1 MNAFAAGIDLL
12 HVANFSTKEIPRFH
26 IIYPS
31 PAQPISGFSVNSEG
45 DLIALCP
52 QNLEVISILRLS
64 HGLEL
69 YRIDPRQLQIEP
81 VVGLSFAPGS
91 GSMLMTAHSGKY
103 AVYWEIGRLAENPGQ
118 LTTVNAKVLWNA
130 QQHCITSDGNTI
142 LLNGATEKYIRPLII
157 RLREDTSVKITPIK
171 QPFLRRCQ
179 DQSSPMVFASN
190 GQTAVIGQYLYFFS
204 PKIKTRKL
212 SIPKGGKIVHAAMMS
227 NETVAFGLLLRNS
240 KSQVRVH
247 NWSLKAYGFHDW
259 IPSPDTILNIW
270 ALSFYKDRFLA
281 VGVQLRSNGLDKF
294 AVCLINRLKG
304 GNLVEGC
311 KTKEWEIAKPIK
323 MAFGSD
329 GRLVVLANGS
339 NSREKSSPYSVFVFN
354 IPSNPPEGFQATPVI
369 RQLAADTQIAPS
381 MTSEGHIFYLG
392 MEKDEGWIMMLN
404 DDESQ
409 NNEGDRRIAW
419 CPLSWRSVGSLSFL
433 CASQGDMATIIC
445 LNKVFGIIVVKCDLE
460 RGVILREKVSYRK

>member
-1 MNAFAAGIDLL
+1 MAILHTTNAFAAGIDLL
-12 HVANFSTKEIPRFH
+12 HVANFSTKENPRFH
-26 IIYPS
+26 IVYPS

-52 QNLEVISILRLS
+52 QNLEIISIVRVS

-69 YRIDPRQLQIEP
+69 YRIDPTRLQIEP

-91 GSMLMTAHSGKY
+91 VSMLMTAHSGKY
-103 AVYWEIGRLAENPGQ
+103 AVYWDIGRLSENPGQ

-142 LLNGATEKYIRPLII
+142 LLNAVTGKYIRPLIFQ
-157 RLREDTSVKITPIK
+157 LDENTDVKITAIK
-171 QPFLRRCQ
+171 PPFLSRCQ
-179 DQSSPMVFASN
+179 DQSSPMAIASD
-190 GQTAVIGQYLYFFS
+190 GQSAVIGQYLYFLS

-212 SIPKGGKIVHAAMMS
+212 SIPKGGKIVRAAMTS
-227 NETVAFGLLLRNS
+227 KATVAFGVLLRNA

-247 NWSLKAYGFHDW
+247 NWSLKQYRFQDW
-259 IPSPDTILNIW
+259 VPSTDTILNIW
-270 ALSFYKDRFLA
+270 GLAFDEDRFLA

-304 GNLVEGC
+304 GNLVEAC
-311 KTKEWEIAKPIK
+311 RTKEWEIAKPIK

-329 GRLVVLANGS
+329 ERLVVLVNGS
-339 NSREKSSPYSVFVFN
+339 NSQEKSSPYSVFVFN
-354 IPSNPPEGFQATPVI
+354 IPSNSPEGFQATPVI
-369 RQLAADTQIAPS
+369 RQLVASTQIIPS

-392 MEKDEGWIMMLN
+392 MEKDEGWIMRLN
-404 DDESQ
+404 DEESHY
-409 NNEGDRRIAW
+409 NEEDRRIAW

-433 CASQGDMATIIC
+433 CASKGDMGTIIC
-445 LNKVFGIIVVKCDLE
+445 LNKIFGIVVVKL
-460 RGVILREKVSYRK
+460 